1 MSTGTSPCTSE
12 GNRRPHIGWGIALL
26 IVIALSGNSCSLFD
40 TRDPEPPSQSGSD
53 FTPPNLPSD
62 VITNLKNAIA
72 QKNAVNY
79 IRCFSDSTT
88 IELPFVFT
96 PSATA
101 RTSYPGAFDDW
112 TKAKEETHIKDLISH
127 KPSPT
132 SYSNLLTTGDQFL
145 PQGDVTIFTAGYIF
159 SFDTDDPTFPESARG
174 RLQFILHRDRSS
186 FWVITDWTDSPEID
200 SVYTWSHFKGRF
212 H

>member
-1 MSTGTSPCTSE
+1 VSGTGPHVES
-12 GNRRPHIGWGIALL
+12 NRFPALL
-26 IVIALSGNSCSLFD
+26 RSLAILAAFALLAGACSLFD

-53 FTPPNLPSD
+53 FTPPNLPTD
-62 VITNLKNAIA
+62 VIANLKNAVA

-79 IRCFSDSTT
+79 LRCFADSTT
-88 IELPFVFT
+88 IDVPFHFT

-101 RTSYPGAFDDW
+101 STSYPGVFDDW
-112 TKAKEETHIKDLISH
+112 TRAKEESFIKDLISH

-132 SYSNLLTTGDQFL
+132 SYSNLLTVGDQYL
-145 PQGDVTIFTAGYIF
+145 PQSDATIFTASYVF
-159 SFDTDDPTFPESARG
+159 SFDTDDPGFPQSARG
-174 RLQFILHRDRSS
+174 RLQFVIQRDRSS

>member
-1 MSTGTSPCTSE
+1 VSGTQPHGHGPHDRLMSTL
-12 GNRRPHIGWGIALL
+12 RRCVVLIAIAL
-26 IVIALSGNSCSLFD
+26 IGASCSIFD

-53 FTPPNLPSD
+53 FTPPNLPTD

-72 QKNAVNY
+72 QKNTVNY
-79 IRCFSDSTT
+79 LRCFADSTS
-88 IELPFVFT
+88 IDVPFHFT

-101 RTSYPGAFDDW
+101 NTSYPGVFDGW
-112 TKAKEETHIKDLISH
+112 TKSKEESFIKDLVSH

-132 SYSNLLTTGDQFL
+132 SYSNLLTIGDQYV
-145 PQGDVTIFTAGYIF
+145 PQSDATIFTASYVF
-159 SFDTDDPTFPESARG
+159 SFDTDDPNFPQSARG
-174 RLQFILHRDRSS
+174 RMQFILQRDRNS